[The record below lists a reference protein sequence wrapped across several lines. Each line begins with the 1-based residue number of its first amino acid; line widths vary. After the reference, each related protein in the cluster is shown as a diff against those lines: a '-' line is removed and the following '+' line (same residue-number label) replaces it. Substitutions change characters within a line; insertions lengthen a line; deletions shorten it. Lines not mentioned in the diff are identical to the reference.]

1 MIRRPPRSTLFPYT
15 TLFRSLLRVRHG
27 GKYVGAVDVLLDQQ
41 LLVRR
46 IAVQHDGVLEQLR
59 DLARAPHVAL
69 DELHL
74 VVLLQRLRQP
84 EADVAAAGDHHPAH
98 GVVFLAQLIH
108 YAPDVVARGQKEYLV
123 AVLDDGVALRL
134 HAAAAA
140 IDRYEPHFRLG
151 QVLWQLAQA
160 LTDERTA
167 LQCPQADEAHLAVGE
182 VED

>member
-15 TLFRSLLRVRHG
+15 TLFRS
-27 GKYVGAVDVLLDQQ
+27 
-41 LLVRR
+41 
-46 IAVQHDGVLEQLR
+46 
-59 DLARAPHVAL
+59 
-69 DELHL
+69 
-74 VVLLQRLRQP
+74 LRQP

-140 IDRYEPHFRLG
+140 IDRYDPHFRLG

-182 VED
+182 VEDLQRAGVADEALDVVGHQLLGT